1 MEERKIMKCP
11 NCGKKMKK
19 AFCTKCGYNPEGN
32 KLPNGSKVNYYTYSA
47 NNPNVVYPL
56 TVSGVAQVSP
66 NAVAPISK
74 KEAKLAKKKAKLDMK
89 AMPRKQ
95 RKIAKKAAKRETKL
109 AASVIPSSNILSRL
123 FGLVLAVVGV
133 LALAVLSFEA
143 VVSVV
148 NVNATDGTNGV
159 YRVADIQSLSLLNI
173 LMAMVDS
180 DAVMFSFLPSMN
192 IIGDVSVAYN
202 LAIYAFLVCAIVA
215 TITALG
221 ALFSKEKAPARIR
234 KALLIL
240 GLGALAYSVVFA
252 ITIDSTMIDAPA
264 SALALAGFYFDK
276 TSLVLG
282 AGCLVLCLLLKI
294 FKKKSK

>member
-1 MEERKIMKCP
+1 MKCP

-47 NNPNVVYPL
+47 SNPNVVYPL

-133 LALAVLSFEA
+133 LALAVLSYQA
-143 VVSVV
+143 ILSVKSV
-148 NVNATDGTNGV
+148 IVGGTNMFESV
-159 YRVADIQSLSLLNI
+159 SDVQSLSLINI
-173 LMAMVDS
+173 LMAMVES
-180 DAVMFSFLPSMN
+180 DGHKLFSFLPA
-192 IIGDVSVAYN
+192 IDFAGDISVVYN
-202 LAIYAFLVCAIVA
+202 LAIYAFLVCAVVS

-221 ALFSKEKAPARIR
+221 ALFSKENAPARVR

-240 GLGALAYSVVFA
+240 GLAALVYSVAFA
-252 ITIDSTMIDAPA
+252 ISVNETMIDAPA
-264 SALALAGFYFDK
+264 GALALAGFYFDK

-282 AGCLVLCLLLKI
+282 VGCLALCLVLKI

>member
-1 MEERKIMKCP
+1 MKCP

-133 LALAVLSFEA
+133 LALAVLSYQAILSVENVRVKPGVDLFDRVGDVQA
-143 VVSVV
+143 V
-148 NVNATDGTNGV
+148 
-159 YRVADIQSLSLLNI
+159 SLINI
-173 LMAMVDS
+173 LMAMIES
-180 DAVMFSFLPSMN
+180 DGHKLFSFLPAMDFA
-192 IIGDVSVAYN
+192 GDISVVYN
-202 LAIYAFLVCAIVA
+202 LAIYAFLVCAVVS

-221 ALFSKEKAPARIR
+221 ALFSKENAPARVR

-240 GLGALAYSVVFA
+240 GLAALVYSVAFA
-252 ITIDSTMIDAPA
+252 ISVNETMIDAPA
-264 SALALAGFYFDK
+264 GALALAGFYFDK

-282 AGCLVLCLLLKI
+282 VGCLALCLVLKI